1 MLYLDLETYSEC
13 NLKQAGAA
21 RYAEDQTTE
30 VLLVAYAFDEGE
42 VEVWDATKSSEMPT
56 ALHTYLTGQK
66 PVAIH
71 NSYFD
76 RSVLQEVLG
85 IYISPERIV
94 DTMVQ
99 ALSHGM
105 PGALDLLGQIFA
117 LDSDKA
123 KMKEGRHLVLQ
134 FCKPLRGARSTR
146 LTHPTRWE
154 LFKEYAKQDVVAMR
168 ELHRLI
174 PKWNY
179 PGLRFED
186 GEPSEWHRLWVL
198 DQQINDRGFLCD
210 IDLAE
215 KAVKAAAAE
224 RDYLNTSTQ
233 AATAG
238 AVEAAT
244 QRDALI
250 AFLEEEYGVAFPD
263 MRQDTLQRRVD
274 DESLPLEVRELLAL
288 RIQSSR
294 NSAAKYTAVMRA
306 VCADNRLRG
315 GLQHRGAPTTGRW
328 SGRIFQPQNMMR
340 PTMKHAQIEQGIAD
354 IKADVAPLV
363 YSNLSELLGNA
374 VRGIIVAPEGR
385 KLVCS
390 DLSAIEGRS
399 LAWLA
404 DDKRI
409 VDFYRDKD
417 AGRVD
422 YDSYQLAYTLVA
434 GGDPAKVT
442 KAQRTIGKPIELAF
456 GYGGGVSA
464 FLTFAAT
471 YHLDLDDLADTI
483 TALADQAHLAECADK
498 YEWAKAKGFHGGMN
512 QRKFAAFEY
521 TKQKWRASRQPT
533 VALWEGLAQAFREC
547 TAAEKQTVTLA
558 NGKVKMRRDGSWL
571 RMRLP
576 SGRNLHFLKPQVDG
590 NELSYM
596 GLDQYTR
603 KWQRIPT
610 HGGKLAGILTQ
621 AFACDVLSA
630 NMRLV
635 EDAGYEIVL
644 SVHDELIT
652 EAPDKEAWSA
662 EGLNRLISCAP
673 VWAPDLPLAAGG
685 FEAYR
690 YRKDD

>member
-30 VLLVAYAFDEGE
+30 ILLVAYAFDEDE
-42 VEVWDATKSSEMPT
+42 VEVWDATRSSEMPA
-56 ALHTYLTGQK
+56 ALHTYLAGQK

-85 IYISPERIV
+85 IHIKPERIV

-105 PGALDLLGQIFA
+105 PGELDLLGQIFS

-123 KMKEGRHLVLQ
+123 KMKEGRQLVLQ

-146 LTHPTRWE
+146 LSHPTRWE

-168 ELHRLI
+168 ELHRLL

-224 RDYLNTSTQ
+224 RDYLNASTQ
-233 AATAG
+233 AVTAG

-250 AFLEEEYGVAFPD
+250 VFLEEEYGVAFPD

-328 SGRIFQPQNMMR
+328 CLAEGTLVLTRRNGEVCER
-340 PTMKHAQIEQGIAD
+340 QIE
-354 IKADVAPLV
+354 DVT
-363 YSNLSELLGNA
+363 
-374 VRGIIVAPEGR
+374 
-385 KLVCS
+385 
-390 DLSAIEGRS
+390 
-399 LAWLA
+399 LA
-404 DDKRI
+404 DEVWDGDEWVSHEGVVFSGDKPVIEHDGVIATAEHI
-409 VDFYRDKD
+409 VYL
-417 AGRVD
+417 
-422 YDSYQLAYTLVA
+422 STSESLTL
-434 GGDPAKVT
+434 G
-442 KAQRTIGKPIELAF
+442 E
-456 GYGGGVSA
+456 
-464 FLTFAAT
+464 
-471 YHLDLDDLADTI
+471 
-483 TALADQAHLAECADK
+483 
-498 YEWAKAKGFHGGMN
+498 AKAKGAKLWKGSF
-512 QRKFAAFEY
+512 
-521 TKQKWRASRQPT
+521 TPT
-533 VALWEGLAQAFREC
+533 
-547 TAAEKQTVTLA
+547 
-558 NGKVKMRRDGSWL
+558 S
-571 RMRLP
+571 
-576 SGRNLHFLKPQVDG
+576 
-590 NELSYM
+590 
-596 GLDQYTR
+596 
-603 KWQRIPT
+603 
-610 HGGKLAGILTQ
+610 
-621 AFACDVLSA
+621 
-630 NMRLV
+630 
-635 EDAGYEIVL
+635 
-644 SVHDELIT
+644 
-652 EAPDKEAWSA
+652 
-662 EGLNRLISCAP
+662 
-673 VWAPDLPLAAGG
+673 
-685 FEAYR
+685 
-690 YRKDD
+690 

>member
-30 VLLVAYAFDEGE
+30 ILLVAYAFDEDE
-42 VEVWDATKSSEMPT
+42 VEVWDATRSSEMPA
-56 ALHTYLTGQK
+56 ALHTYLAGQK

-238 AVEAAT
+238 LSKQLHSEMRSLPFSKKSTVWRSLTCDRTPSNGGWTMRACHSKCASFWLCASSRVAT
-244 QRDALI
+244 Q
-250 AFLEEEYGVAFPD
+250 
-263 MRQDTLQRRVD
+263 QR
-274 DESLPLEVRELLAL
+274 STPL
-288 RIQSSR
+288 S
-294 NSAAKYTAVMRA
+294 
-306 VCADNRLRG
+306 CAPY
-315 GLQHRGAPTTGRW
+315 APTTACVEAC
-328 SGRIFQPQNMMR
+328 S
-340 PTMKHAQIEQGIAD
+340 T
-354 IKADVAPLV
+354 
-363 YSNLSELLGNA
+363 
-374 VRGIIVAPEGR
+374 EGHR
-385 KLVCS
+385 LQ
-390 DLSAIEGRS
+390 DG
-399 LAWLA
+399 
-404 DDKRI
+404 
-409 VDFYRDKD
+409 
-417 AGRVD
+417 G
-422 YDSYQLAYTLVA
+422 A
-434 GGDPAKVT
+434 GGS
-442 KAQRTIGKPIELAF
+442 F
-456 GYGGGVSA
+456 S
-464 FLTFAAT
+464 
-471 YHLDLDDLADTI
+471 
-483 TALADQAHLAECADK
+483 
-498 YEWAKAKGFHGGMN
+498 
-512 QRKFAAFEY
+512 
-521 TKQKWRASRQPT
+521 
-533 VALWEGLAQAFREC
+533 
-547 TAAEKQTVTLA
+547 
-558 NGKVKMRRDGSWL
+558 
-571 RMRLP
+571 
-576 SGRNLHFLKPQVDG
+576 LK
-590 NELSYM
+590 
-596 GLDQYTR
+596 T
-603 KWQRIPT
+603 
-610 HGGKLAGILTQ
+610 
-621 AFACDVLSA
+621 
-630 NMRLV
+630 
-635 EDAGYEIVL
+635 
-644 SVHDELIT
+644 
-652 EAPDKEAWSA
+652 
-662 EGLNRLISCAP
+662 
-673 VWAPDLPLAAGG
+673 
-685 FEAYR
+685 
-690 YRKDD
+690 